1 MVFSCFLTENKVFDI
16 ILTMTKEER
25 KAYRK
30 EIREQNK
37 EFIRKL
43 KPLFAKRYRAS
54 LRYEDSLMG
63 DDGKAYVNVDLTKV
77 ESPFSIFSY
86 NRRMNPEIF
95 DYIDTQVYYLRAAV
109 PVVINFDDGGKY
121 NEGLKEKI
129 RKYVRRH
136 YSLEYDDRRL
146 EHRQSIFFGL
156 LLLLAGI
163 IVLALHF
170 AFSFGLGGY
179 KSAQVFDEL
188 TLIIAWMFIWQSMD
202 SFLISGHSKRVD
214 IYNSGQL
221 ALAEITFGKPHLE

>member
-1 MVFSCFLTENKVFDI
+1 MTENKVFDI
-16 ILTMTKEER
+16 IQGMTKEER
-25 KAYRK
+25 KAYHK

-37 EFIRKL
+37 EFVKKL

-86 NRRMNPEIF
+86 NRRMDPEIF

-121 NEGLKEKI
+121 NEDLKEKI

-170 AFSFGLGGY
+170 AFSFGLDGY

>member
-1 MVFSCFLTENKVFDI
+1 
-16 ILTMTKEER
+16 MTRQER
-25 KAYRK
+25 REKRK
-30 EIREQNK
+30 EIREQNE
-37 EFIRKL
+37 EFIERL
-43 KPLFAKRYRAS
+43 KPLIERKYRTS
-54 LRYEDSLMG
+54 MRYEDSLMA
-63 DDGKAYVNVDLTKV
+63 DDGKVYVDVDLTNI
-77 ESPFSIFSY
+77 ESPFSVFSY
-86 NRRMNPEIF
+86 NRRMDPDIF
-95 DYIDTQVYYLRAAV
+95 DYIDHQVFFLRAAI

-170 AFSFGLGGY
+170 AFSFGLDGY